1 MSDER
6 LLRVVLVTFLFCNI
20 AISRAKKDETDVVAI
35 MDSLSR
41 LRINPFSEGYTS
53 LVSLT
58 SGFVAE
64 DKVLTDMQRAQK
76 LGEERL
82 EDFAPRYLP
91 TTVTANSSKRS
102 SQPS

>member
-6 LLRVVLVTFLFCNI
+6 LLRVVLATFLFCNI

-35 MDSLSR
+35 MDTLSR
-41 LRINPFSEGYTS
+41 LRINPISEGYTS